1 MNRTPTS
8 TPRTAFAFAF
18 AAAALTALT
27 IGLAV
32 VLPASL
38 DAGRAATRPLAAVGG
53 AAAIAE
59 VSTEVSIIPARI
71 HVQGVREPE
80 LAAAPAAAGDV
91 PRDRQG

>member
-1 MNRTPTS
+1 MNRYPTS
-8 TPRTAFAFAF
+8 TPRAAFAF

-38 DAGRAATRPLAAVGG
+38 DSGRAASRPLAAVG
-53 AAAIAE
+53 AAAPALAGA
-59 VSTEVSIIPARI
+59 STEVSIIPARI

-80 LAAAPAAAGDV
+80 LAAAPAAAVDV
-91 PRDRQG
+91 RRDRQG